1 MPQAVVR
8 SEHGKWNYADVWSL
22 HVGVALR
29 RRGTV
34 DVRRKMAICDRRHP
48 ANRGPTVFGKPFE
61 MDLFGLCNAQ
71 FLEES
76 NRGSIEE
83 GGRHHAGLVGSRN

>member
-1 MPQAVVR
+1 MPQAVVH

-34 DVRRKMAICDRRHP
+34 DATVPKSSARRVLLTVRKYE
-48 ANRGPTVFGKPFE
+48 TWEYV
-61 MDLFGLCNAQ
+61 
-71 FLEES
+71 
-76 NRGSIEE
+76 
-83 GGRHHAGLVGSRN
+83 